1 MGRVYR
7 KQMIEGIAVPAII
20 HNSNYF
26 LIQMAIYADGIVS
39 CWHKSDLRQFKE
51 DLRRGWV
58 VPSVPEGKALSV
70 HNLGDFVIKQARWYH
85 NAASYYQQVREMVK
99 DLNPEMANI
108 YKTTPGE
115 IEKWDKLRVGF
126 TASPTPCKQKP
137 GFGYDFCDGRGNY
150 IFCRQ
155 NDGLYLTALT
165 VFADKTVQLDGMGP
179 HYYNMEEIEQLF
191 ANGTLCTNLPQAEWV
206 SIFGLGELLLA
217 PMQGNYAVPVGDKL
231 GEIADDLADLL
242 GEEDSIA
249 ICRRAYHY
257 YLEEPSDWT
266 RENLRKAYEA
276 VPEHQRMYLGDMDTR
291 DSDYLRILYH
301 PEQKREV

>member
-7 KQMIEGIAVPAII
+7 KQLVEGVCIPAII

-58 VPSVPEGKALSV
+58 MPSVPEGQYLSV
-70 HNLGDFVIKQARWYH
+70 HNLGDFFIRQARWTH
-85 NAASYYQQVREMVK
+85 NAESFYQQVWEMVQ

-108 YKTTPGE
+108 YQTTPSE
-115 IEKWDKLRVGF
+115 TAKWDKLRVGF

-137 GFGYDFCDGRGNY
+137 GFGYDFWDGKGNY

-155 NDGLYLTALT
+155 DGRLYLTALT

-179 HYYNMEEIEQLF
+179 KYYNMEEIEQLF
-191 ANGTLCTNLPQAEWV
+191 AQGTLCTKLAQEEWV
-206 SIFGLGELLLA
+206 TIFCLGDLLLA
-217 PMQGNYAVPVGDKL
+217 PMEGLYEVSVRDKL
-231 GEIADDLADLL
+231 QEIADDLSELL
-242 GEEDSIA
+242 GEEDSID

-257 YLEEPSDWT
+257 YLEEPSEWA
-266 RENLRKAYEA
+266 REKLRKAYEA
-276 VPEHQRMYLGDMDTR
+276 VPEHQRMYLGDMDSR
-291 DSDYLRILYH
+291 DSDYRRILYH